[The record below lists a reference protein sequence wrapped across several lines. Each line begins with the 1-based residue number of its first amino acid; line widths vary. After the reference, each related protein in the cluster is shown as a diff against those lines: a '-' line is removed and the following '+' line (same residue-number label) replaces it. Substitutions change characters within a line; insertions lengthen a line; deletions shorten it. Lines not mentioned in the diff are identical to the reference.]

1 MLKQILTVS
10 LFLIVSVKSI
20 GDTYP
25 QSATFGNLINPN
37 IDPLRPTTG
46 EFVEIQEL
54 VNTANYI
61 NIQRANAEA
70 AVVAIQGMIPS
81 VIEDASTAIVAPAG
95 YTDSFKI
102 DLTES
107 AGYYNQSIVSTVNAD
122 YYTGKH
128 LLEDTYIE
136 AKDELEAQI
145 ALFTAAATEISKVEA
160 MYQQAL
166 MSETE
171 DQRVAIQQ
179 MIRANDVQLNNSTV
193 TLFNES
199 LDRLEDSAQLAAA
212 SLFASQDPVALGMI
226 NTDAIQGLNNMTN
239 AVVTYDAWADELTVQ
254 WDNSVEDTVLQGM
267 FFNNEAEIGWSSV
280 TPEYDGFY
288 EDIPTMG
295 SLFSSYSYGQGEAIA
310 ITTVGY
316 NPNAKLYDA
325 AQLQMDLIEISNTGT
340 TQLNSQTGALGG
352 VGGN

>member
-1 MLKQILTVS
+1 MTVS
-10 LFLIVSVKSI
+10 LFLIVSVKSN
-20 GDTYP
+20 GDTSTYP

-37 IDPLRPTTG
+37 IDPLRPTG

-81 VIEDASTAIVAPAG
+81 GIGDASTAIVAPAG

-128 LLEDTYIE
+128 LLEDTYTE
-136 AKDELEAQI
+136 AKGELEAQI

-160 MYQQAL
+160 MYEQAL

-179 MIRANDVQLNNSTV
+179 MIRAMMCN
-193 TLFNES
+193 
-199 LDRLEDSAQLAAA
+199 
-212 SLFASQDPVALGMI
+212 
-226 NTDAIQGLNNMTN
+226 
-239 AVVTYDAWADELTVQ
+239 
-254 WDNSVEDTVLQGM
+254 
-267 FFNNEAEIGWSSV
+267 
-280 TPEYDGFY
+280 
-288 EDIPTMG
+288 
-295 SLFSSYSYGQGEAIA
+295 
-310 ITTVGY
+310 
-316 NPNAKLYDA
+316 
-325 AQLQMDLIEISNTGT
+325 
-340 TQLNSQTGALGG
+340 
-352 VGGN
+352 

>member
-1 MLKQILTVS
+1 LLKQILTVS

-37 IDPLRPTTG
+37 IDPLRPTG

-54 VNTANYI
+54 VDTANYI
-61 NIQRANAEA
+61 NVQRANAEA

-122 YYTGKH
+122 YYTARD
-128 LLEDTYIE
+128 LLEDTYTE
-136 AKDELEAQI
+136 AKGELEAQI
-145 ALFTAAATEISKVEA
+145 AMFTAAATEISKVEA
-160 MYQQAL
+160 MYEQAL

-179 MIRANDVQLNNSTV
+179 MIRANDVQLDNSTV

-226 NTDAIQGLNNMTN
+226 NTDAIQGLNNMKN
-239 AVVTYDAWADELTVQ
+239 GVVVTYDAWSDELTVQ

-310 ITTVGY
+310 TTTVGY
-316 NPNAKLYDA
+316 NPNAKLYNA